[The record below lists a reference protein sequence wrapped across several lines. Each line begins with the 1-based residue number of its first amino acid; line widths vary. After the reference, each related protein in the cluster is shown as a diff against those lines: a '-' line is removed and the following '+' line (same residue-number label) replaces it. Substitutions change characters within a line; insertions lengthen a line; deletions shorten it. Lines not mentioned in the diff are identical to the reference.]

1 MTCDFCTNWVEVG
14 IEIHLPWNMED
25 HGYWKMCKPCWVGLL
40 DGDGLCGNK
49 DLKMRPQEG
58 EKQMLDKPHVHR
70 ESLLRAIETWIR
82 SEEELLFNYT
92 HSDEPDPQDCKE
104 ASP

>member
-1 MTCDFCTNWVEVG
+1 MSE
-14 IEIHLPWNMED
+14 
-25 HGYWKMCKPCWVGLL
+25 
-40 DGDGLCGNK
+40 
-49 DLKMRPQEG
+49 
-58 EKQMLDKPHVHR
+58 KPHVHR